1 MDKIKNPMSSKL
13 MTKNVITCESHGA
26 VFNWA
31 AVHILSLQKSQDNKL
46 SFEN

>member
-1 MDKIKNPMSSKL
+1 MCTNL
-13 MTKNVITCESHGA
+13 ITCESHGA